1 MAVRLVKAK
10 SHEVL
15 DGTVNADSA
24 GNGFTSRMKKV
35 FNSPILKKKRTL
47 SLQLLNPSSSD
58 VTSKCFGIPLAD
70 LLATKTKKTHHKSS
84 LPSRSSLDYVP
95 NVVKKIVQHVEE
107 HGLDQQGI
115 YRINGNTKLLEQLRA
130 DFNSHGDAS
139 LEAVDIYS
147 VGSLLKMFLRQLPVS
162 LVPETVIEDIIE
174 LQESM
179 I

>member
-1 MAVRLVKAK
+1 
-10 SHEVL
+10 
-15 DGTVNADSA
+15 
-24 GNGFTSRMKKV
+24 
-35 FNSPILKKKRTL
+35 
-47 SLQLLNPSSSD
+47 
-58 VTSKCFGIPLAD
+58 
-70 LLATKTKKTHHKSS
+70 
-84 LPSRSSLDYVP
+84 
-95 NVVKKIVQHVEE
+95 
-107 HGLDQQGI
+107 
-115 YRINGNTKLLEQLRA
+115 LRA